1 MSEEVDFIEQILKE
15 AEAKEAQQRMAYY
28 DLILIEMG
36 KLQSQIEKKFHQA
49 DIEAEIIKNWAIQSN
64 SKIQDKLQ
72 FLEKKLESFLR
83 QECMKTLD
91 LPNGILKLHKKPDKV
106 EVTDM
111 NEFLASATS
120 EMLNVIP
127 EQIKPDLNK
136 IKSFIKLSRKIP
148 AGVTLVEGI
157 ETFTY
162 KLKSKEN

>member
-1 MSEEVDFIEQILKE
+1 
-15 AEAKEAQQRMAYY
+15 
-28 DLILIEMG
+28 
-36 KLQSQIEKKFHQA
+36 
-49 DIEAEIIKNWAIQSN
+49 
-64 SKIQDKLQ
+64 
-72 FLEKKLESFLR
+72 
-83 QECMKTLD
+83 
-91 LPNGILKLHKKPDKV
+91 LKLHKKPDKV